1 MVCVFKN
8 QVYNLNLDRVNSNM
22 FCEVVHLAVSF
33 AAFVAPERLFPTVRP
48 YVALQG
54 TRRSASVVA
63 LVTLVWLFSC
73 MLNHHVNFQIA
84 SLNAGKLAHCTSVRL
99 FPRVGPFVL
108 LEKSHSEHL

>member
-48 YVALQG
+48 HVLWQL
-54 TRRSASVVA
+54 TRRSASEVA
-63 LVTLVWLFSC
+63 LVTLVGFFSC
-73 MLNHHVNFQIA
+73 MLPHHVIFQIT
-84 SLNAGKLAHCTSVRL
+84 SCNGGKLAHCASVRL
-99 FPRVGPFVL
+99 FSRMGSFVL
-108 LEKSHSEHL
+108 LQVT

>member
-48 YVALQG
+48 HVALQV
-54 TRRSASVVA
+54 TRRSTGVVA
-63 LVTLVWLFSC
+63 LVALVGFFSC
-73 MLNHHVNFQIA
+73 MLPHRVNFQIT
-84 SLNAGKLAHCTSVRL
+84 SCNAGKLAHFASVRL
-99 FPRVGPFVL
+99 FPSVSPFVL
-108 LEKSHSEHL
+108 LQIA